1 MSQLMEDDEC
11 NVCMEYVAFIA
22 DHNKW
27 TCEVCHLTEDVM
39 EYDSKSTYNII
50 WGRYELRCGHQAHI
64 RCYRKWC
71 KILGKYHA
79 RLVIIL
85 LNKQEKINFVTSVW
99 YLDTRP
105 RSVKCNIYNK
115 NTVIDYF

>member
-39 EYDSKSTYNII
+39 DYDGKNKYNII
-50 WGRYELRCGHQAHI
+50 WGRYELRCGHQSHI

-71 KILGKYHA
+71 KILGKIACPTCHYVVEEK
-79 RLVIIL
+79 RE
-85 LNKQEKINFVTSVW
+85 NKF
-99 YLDTRP
+99 
-105 RSVKCNIYNK
+105 CNICMVFGHP
-115 NTVIDYF
+115 TTDCEM